1 MAIEDRSLKA
11 GTKLVARYK
20 GQEHTAEVV
29 KTEEGLRYRLEDG
42 RQFKSPSSAGS
53 AVMGGSACNGWRFWS
68 VAGAEAKPKKEP
80 RKAAKKN
87 GNPGNGLITRLED
100 GREFKSPSSAGSAVM
115 GGSACNGW
123 RFWSVAGTEAA
134 KPKAV
139 KKAAKKNGNPGNG
152 LISRLEDGRY
162 FCSACQEPF
171 DVPDGVEPLGCPK
184 GHSPE
189 DFQD

>member
-20 GQEHTAEVV
+20 GKEHTAEVV
-29 KTEEGLRYRLEDG
+29 ETEEGLRY
-42 RQFKSPSSAGS
+42 
-53 AVMGGSACNGWRFWS
+53 
-68 VAGAEAKPKKEP
+68 
-80 RKAAKKN
+80 
-87 GNPGNGLITRLED
+87 RLED
-100 GREFKSPSSAGSAVM
+100 GREFKSPSSAGSAIM

-134 KPKAV
+134 KPKAA
-139 KKAAKKNGNPGNG
+139 KKAAKKAKANPGNG
-152 LISRLEDGRY
+152 LITRLEDGRW

-171 DVPDGVEPLGCPK
+171 EAPAGVVPRGCPK

-189 DFQD
+189 DFPAN